1 MGGLVSSS
9 GIRGVAME
17 EVTPSLLMGLGIA
30 LGSERK
36 GCQIIGHDVR
46 HSSPL
51 LARALAC
58 GINASGSDVQFL
70 GLAPTPAVAFYSRKK
85 CGGAM
90 VTASHNP
97 PKYNGVKIFDEKGAS
112 ITEGHYHALIDGS
125 RDSSKVAPWDSLGSI
140 LRGAGLYD
148 YIVSTA
154 SAAELFKKWR
164 VGLDLGNGATAVTA
178 PVALA
183 EAGCSV
189 STINIAPDG
198 SFPGRGAEP
207 TEDALSQLSDLVRS
221 KGLDIGFAFDGDGDR
236 LSAVDERGAFIPQD
250 SMLAFVA
257 STMVKRAGSGKVV
270 VNVDTSAAVDIAVEE
285 AGGSVVRTKVGDPH
299 VLRSMLDEKALFGGE
314 TCGAW
319 IFPSVSLCPDG
330 LLSSIMLMGLIEEE
344 GLAPSEI
351 AARAPRLSLT
361 RLNVRCAPS
370 LKGKVLEAIVPMA
383 SDAFKGSSI
392 DATDGIRISMGDK
405 SWVLIRP
412 SGTEPAIRITA
423 EARDRRSSE
432 DLAQRA
438 LAIVESVVG
447 GSK

>member
-17 EVTPSLLMGLGIA
+17 EVTPSLLMRIGIA

-36 GCQIIGHDVR
+36 GCQIVGHDVR
-46 HSSPL
+46 SSSPL

-85 CGGAM
+85 RGGAM

-97 PKYNGVKIFDEKGAS
+97 PKYNGVKIFDENGAS
-112 ITEGHYHALIDGS
+112 IAEDRYSALIERS
-125 RDSSKVAPWDSLGSI
+125 RDSSRVAPWNSPGST

-148 YIVSTA
+148 YIASTA
-154 SAAELFKKWR
+154 SAARLGKKWR
-164 VGLDLGNGATAVTA
+164 VGLDLGNGASVVTA

-189 STINIAPDG
+189 TAINIAPDG
-198 SFPGRGAEP
+198 AFPGRGAEP
-207 TEDALSQLSDLVRS
+207 SEEALSQLSGVVRS

-236 LSAVDERGAFIPQD
+236 LSVVDERGVFIPQD
-250 SMLAFVA
+250 SLLAFVA
-257 STMVKRAGSGKVV
+257 STMVRRAGAGKVV

-285 AGGSVVRTKVGDPH
+285 AGGAVVRTKVGDPH
-299 VLRSMLDEKALFGGE
+299 ILRSMLDAGAVFGGE

-319 IFPSVSLCPDG
+319 IFPAHSLCPDG
-330 LLSSIMLMGLIEEE
+330 LLSSIVLMGLIEEE
-344 GLAPSEI
+344 GLAPSDI
-351 AARAPRLSLT
+351 AARVPRLSLT
-361 RLNVRCAPS
+361 RLKIRCEPA
-370 LKGKVLEAIVPMA
+370 LKGKVLEGIVPMA
-383 SDAFKGSSI
+383 SGAFKGSSI
-392 DATDGIRISMGDK
+392 EATDGIRISMGDK

-412 SGTEPAIRITA
+412 SGTEPLIRITA

-432 DLAQRA
+432 DLARRA
-438 LAIVESVVG
+438 SAMVESLVG